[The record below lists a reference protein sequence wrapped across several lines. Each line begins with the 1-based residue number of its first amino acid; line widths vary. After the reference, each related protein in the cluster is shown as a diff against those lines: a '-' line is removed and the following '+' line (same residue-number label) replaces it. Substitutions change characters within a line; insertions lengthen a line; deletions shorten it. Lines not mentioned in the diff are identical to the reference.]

1 MKKDIRLYIDNE
13 LADVTDATDVTL
25 EIKSNLFA
33 DVSKM
38 TSNSTLTIKL
48 PKTTHNQRLI
58 ANADRIHGGGTYP
71 YEWHRIDFYRN
82 GVQLIRNGKAVVMS
96 IGDDIELSAI
106 WGLMPAF
113 ATLQESQLQLN
124 QLKGDYRLLV
134 DKTFLPASFAD
145 VNPYNINDAGTCY
158 FLADIDEQLVQD
170 SPNYQWDYDAVT
182 TSSNGQRPPSG
193 GGGGRRPAGQA
204 EGFDSLSGKIY
215 LHPSVRVA
223 WLLDLIAAQTGVTFQ
238 WSGDAADYIQ
248 SLIIPLVL
256 KKANELSYTSSFVG
270 TLPSGGYSDKGLQT
284 INIITGSNI
293 FAEQSGSTTELTAL
307 SSMDIRISATGDYY
321 IDGLPVANPNGQ
333 TIEHY
338 RVYPLY
344 YDINLESGGDVEESY
359 VVGRNFA
366 DLQGN
371 PRTMDISEYAV
382 TTAGRYSADISGN
395 GRVSIE
401 QGQKLK
407 FYMRIEDNLSY
418 TYHTNGVSLQIDVAG
433 ASDYVESGQ
442 YFPILSNL
450 PEIKVIDLIKTLC
463 VLTGTFPLQGGGDV
477 VTFVPYSVL
486 NDNKPYAVDWSSRL
500 MPNEA
505 ANKPRNTDYKV
516 GEWAQLNWYKW
527 KEDSTTKANVDASIP
542 VDNET
547 LDATRDVIT
556 LPFAATDGDI
566 IPMYTLSD
574 DGTKVTYKAC
584 QPRLIRLIE
593 DTSKTPSTAKG
604 WFDIDLTAIIGER
617 YGVLMQMLDDA
628 RVLKE
633 HFALSDVDILNF
645 DESKPVYIRQ
655 YGAYFAVTKI
665 TAKDNG
671 IAEVEM
677 VQINEI

>member
-124 QLKGDYRLLV
+124 QLNTDARLKVTYAQTADTYADALAADY
-134 DKTFLPASFAD
+134 FFAD
-145 VNPYNINDAGTCY
+145 INEQYIEDKP
-158 FLADIDEQLVQD
+158 DE
-170 SPNYQWDYDAVT
+170 SWYQGVKET
-182 TSSNGQRPPSG
+182 TSNGQTPPSG
-193 GGGGRRPAGQA
+193 GGGHRVPTDTTTG
-204 EGFDSLSGKIY
+204 GFNNLQDKIF
-215 LHPSVRVA
+215 LHPSVKVS
-223 WLLDLIAAQTGVTFQ
+223 WLLELIAAQTGVTFQ
-238 WSGDAADYIQ
+238 WSGDAKNYIDT
-248 SLIIPLVL
+248 LIIPLVK
-256 KKANELSYTSSFVG
+256 KKANALSYDNGLLG
-270 TLPSGGYSDKGLQT
+270 TLPLTYFAQPLQVT
-284 INIITGSNI
+284 ITQGSNE
-293 FAEQSGSTTELTAL
+293 FSEQSGAVNQLTA
-307 SSMDIRISATGDYY
+307 
-321 IDGLPVANPNGQ
+321 VADA
-333 TIEHY
+333 E
-338 RVYPLY
+338 LY
-344 YDINLESGGDVEESY
+344 VDVEAAFHADGITFTGGETQKAFYPMY
-359 VVGRNFA
+359 VELSVNEFGQDPETYIIGRTNA
-366 DLQGN
+366 PSN
-371 PRTMDISEYAV
+371 KISKYNV
-382 TTAGRYSADISGN
+382 TPAGQYRCEISGK
-395 GRVSIE
+395 GRVSIK
-401 QGQKLK
+401 QSQTIK
-407 FYMRIEDNLSY
+407 FEVKVITPLSY
-418 TYHTNGVSLQIDVAG
+418 SYTFEGGSVQIDLAGTTNDVTNGL
-433 ASDYVESGQ
+433 
-442 YFPILSNL
+442 YFPIAENL
-450 PEIKVIDLIKTLC
+450 PEIKVIDLIKALC

-486 NDNKPYAVDWSSRL
+486 ADNKPYAVDWSSRL
-500 MPNEA
+500 MPNES

-516 GEWAQLNWYKW
+516 GEWAQTNWYKW

-542 VDNET
+542 VGNET

-593 DTSKTPSTAKG
+593 DTDKTPSTAKG

-645 DESKPVYIRQ
+645 DESKPVYVRQ